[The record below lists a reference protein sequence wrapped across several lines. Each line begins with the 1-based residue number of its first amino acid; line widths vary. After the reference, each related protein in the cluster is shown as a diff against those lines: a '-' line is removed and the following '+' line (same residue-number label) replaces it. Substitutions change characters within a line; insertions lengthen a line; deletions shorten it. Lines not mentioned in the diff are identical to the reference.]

1 MYIAVDAM
9 GGDFAPRA
17 VVEGAVQAVRE
28 YGIEVLLVGNR
39 EVITRELTHAREKES
54 SLLTIQHASQTIT
67 MGDSPVAAL
76 RSKQES
82 SLHIAFKHV
91 KSGEAGAVVSAG
103 NSGAV
108 LALAVTSLGRLKG
121 VERPAIV
128 TVIPTSGAQRACLLD
143 AGANVECKPQ
153 HLVQFAVMGEVYARV
168 MRGIDSPRIGV
179 LSNGEEDSKG
189 TETTRIAHE
198 ILKKLPLNYIGYVE
212 GRDLN
217 SGNVDVIVTDGFTG
231 NVALKTM
238 EGFYDFLQGQL
249 RSLFTANWQGKFAY
263 LLLRRSFANLRA
275 SLDADE
281 VGGAPLLGAKG
292 LTIIAHGAS
301 TPKAIKNAIRVA
313 DESVRRG
320 MNDQILE
327 NIQALPEMAF
337 VTAELKRGGRNL
349 WTQIRERFRP
359 RDTQD
364 SDTPEDPEQLGPQVP
379 ASQDVQVVQVV
390 PDTQV
395 VQDVQVV
402 QVGQDP
408 QDSKGTRKTRDLH
421 NAQNVQDAR
430 DRQQVPDG
438 QELQEQH
445 DTQPDNRLEQVKKE
459 EE

>member
-28 YGIEVLLVGNR
+28 YGIEVLLVGHR

-54 SLLTIQHASQTIT
+54 SLLTIEHAAQTIA
-67 MGDSPVAAL
+67 MGDSPVAVL

-128 TVIPTSGAQRACLLD
+128 TVIPTSGGQRACLLD
-143 AGANVECKPQ
+143 AGANIECKPQ

-168 MRGIDSPRIGV
+168 IRGIHSPRVGV

-189 TETTRIAHE
+189 TEMTRIAHE
-198 ILKKLPLNYIGYVE
+198 ILKKLPFNYIGYVE

-231 NVALKTM
+231 NITLKTM

-281 VGGAPLLGAKG
+281 VGGAPLLGTKG
-292 LTIIAHGAS
+292 MTIIAHGAS

-337 VTAELKRGGRNL
+337 LTAELKRGGRNL
-349 WTQIRERFRP
+349 WTQIRERFRS
-359 RDTQD
+359 RDTQENNA
-364 SDTPEDPEQLGPQVP
+364 SEDREKLGSP
-379 ASQDVQVVQVV
+379 AEAVQ
-390 PDTQV
+390 DTQ
-395 VQDVQVV
+395 DLK
-402 QVGQDP
+402 DP
-408 QDSKGTRKTRDLH
+408 QDTSKTRELDDDGPKMS
-421 NAQNVQDAR
+421 N
-430 DRQQVPDG
+430 G
-438 QELQEQH
+438 QELQRLQERRDAPADKRQEQI
-445 DTQPDNRLEQVKKE
+445 DQTQQAKKKE
-459 EE
+459 E